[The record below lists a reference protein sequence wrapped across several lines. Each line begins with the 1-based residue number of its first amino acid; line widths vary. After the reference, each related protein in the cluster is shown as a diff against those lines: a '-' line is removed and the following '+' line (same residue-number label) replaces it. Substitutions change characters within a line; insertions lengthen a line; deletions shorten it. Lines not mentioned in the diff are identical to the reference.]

1 MDGRPKWDWFSS
13 HDSSHEKSHARATRP
28 SAGRRRSSA
37 GRRARERRRRS
48 SASTIER
55 DVLLASLSRVVVVV
69 VVASDARGDRVE
81 IEAQFRRVGRAS
93 RVGLGRPPRWT
104 NDDWWLRRMG
114 RRTREEDARASDE
127 CETRGR
133 KKLFSRR
140 RVRLRVAPRRRRSVR
155 RCVTGRAIARFD
167 RSRVVHPPHSRRLA
181 HGWSRAWTIIRDD
194 ARARRRATTRR
205 TTRRAIPKIHR
216 ADRVVSRVIARRVR
230 RRSTH
235 PSIHPRAR
243 APSPAVVRPPARRLI
258 FHAQTARHTRAGS
271 RSTPTSGPAGHH
283 PTYFDGVKCYL
294 FRVDDTVS
302 ASTTTRLW
310 TLYTMVDLVHDT

>member
-167 RSRVVHPPHSRRLA
+167 RSRVVHPPPLTTPRAWMVARVDDHSRRRARETTRDDATNDATRDTKNTSRRSRRLA
-181 HGWSRAWTIIRDD
+181 R
-194 ARARRRATTRR
+194 
-205 TTRRAIPKIHR
+205 HR
-216 ADRVVSRVIARRVR
+216 ASR
-230 RRSTH
+230 SSPFD
-235 PSIHPRAR
+235 PSIHPSARAR
-243 APSPAVVRPPARRLI
+243 ARPRRRSSARP
-258 FHAQTARHTRAGS
+258 H
-271 RSTPTSGPAGHH
+271 
-283 PTYFDGVKCYL
+283 DG
-294 FRVDDTVS
+294 
-302 ASTTTRLW
+302 
-310 TLYTMVDLVHDT
+310 

>member
-133 KKLFSRR
+133 KKLCSHR
-140 RVRLRVAPRRRRSVR
+140 RVRLRVAPRRRRSIR

-235 PSIHPRAR
+235 PSNHPRAR
-243 APSPAVVRPPARRLI
+243 ARALQGGRSPTRTTVDIPRADCASHARGKSIDTHVGPGGSPS
-258 FHAQTARHTRAGS
+258 H
-271 RSTPTSGPAGHH
+271 
-283 PTYFDGVKCYL
+283 L
-294 FRVDDTVS
+294 F
-302 ASTTTRLW
+302 
-310 TLYTMVDLVHDT
+310 